1 MVQGPDHLVARTV
14 DLSTFFFNEGGVLPI
29 EVTEPSFIELT
40 MPDGASPQESE
51 SALLTIY
58 SDNNLIAGEYTVGLQ
73 LTYLDYLDESGES
86 ALATRTC
93 SVNLTVAQEDV
104 VIFV

>member
-73 LTYLDYLDESGES
+73 LTYLDESGES

-93 SVNLTVAQEDV
+93 SVNLTVAEKDV